1 MMDPTLVDKIITGDS
16 AAEISDYIKNTLFT
30 KSAAKIDSVRPEVAA
45 QLFGDTEENS
55 TEDVVDSNTEEP
67 QEETQEDG

>member
-1 MMDPTLVDKIITGDS
+1 MDPTLVDKIITGDS